1 MSGSMPWR
9 TPPTRRHR
17 ERRTVRDSAPIDRGS
32 FEPPYAQLAR
42 TIRER
47 IARGEYRPGD
57 RLPSEAELCAAFA
70 VSPMTVRRAIAALV
84 AEDIVFT
91 EHGRGTFVKPPQLA
105 AASFDLGDLMRYLA
119 SPDIEARILE
129 ARIVTAGPRVADKLG
144 VEEDDRVISIKRLL
158 LRGEEAVFYHS
169 EYLVFDP
176 ARPLVEAE
184 LATTALQDLFSGAS
198 GSDLKY
204 GRLTS
209 ARLRLHRVG
218 GGNSSA
224 KQPGT
229 LAWVLEH
236 LFFDFDD
243 RPESWG
249 RFVGRADRLSF
260 TTTVG
265 IVGPK
270 EGA

>member
-1 MSGSMPWR
+1 MSR
-9 TPPTRRHR
+9 Q
-17 ERRTVRDSAPIDRGS
+17 APIDRGS

-42 TIRER
+42 AIRER
-47 IARGEYRPGD
+47 IARGDYRPGD

-70 VSPMTVRRAIAALV
+70 VSPMTVRRAVTELV
-84 AEDIVFT
+84 RADIVHT

-105 AASFDLGDLMRYLA
+105 AAAFDLADLTRYLA
-119 SPDIEARILE
+119 SADIEARILE
-129 ARIVTAGPRVADKLG
+129 ARIASAGSRVAEKLAVDEG
-144 VEEDDRVISIKRLL
+144 DCVIVIKRLL
-158 LRGEEAVFYHS
+158 LRGEEPVFYHS

-198 GSDLKY
+198 GSDIKY
-204 GRLTS
+204 GRLTLHAS
-209 ARLRLHRVG
+209 AFTEREAAQLG
-218 GGNSSA
+218 EE
-224 KQPGT
+224 PGT

-236 LFFDFDD
+236 LFYDFDD

-260 TTTVG
+260 TTTIG
-265 IVGPK
+265 ITTPE

>member
-1 MSGSMPWR
+1 V
-9 TPPTRRHR
+9 T
-17 ERRTVRDSAPIDRGS
+17 DLAPIDRGS

-42 TIRER
+42 AIRER
-47 IARGEYRPGD
+47 VARGDYRPGD
-57 RLPSEAELCAAFA
+57 RLPSEAELCAAFR
-70 VSPMTVRRAIAALV
+70 VSPMTVRRAIGELV
-84 AEDIVFT
+84 RGDVVIT
-91 EHGRGTFVKPPQLA
+91 EHGRGTFVKTPQLA
-105 AASFDLGDLMRYLA
+105 AASFDLAGLTRYLA
-119 SPDIEARILE
+119 STEIEAQILD
-129 ARIVTAGPRVADKLG
+129 ASMVSAGPRVAEKLAIAEG
-144 VEEDDRVISIKRLL
+144 DRVISIKRLL
-158 LRGEEAVFYHS
+158 LRGEERVFYHS

-204 GRLTS
+204 GRLTLHAS
-209 ARLRLHRVG
+209 AFTEGEAARLHEE
-218 GGNSSA
+218 
-224 KQPGT
+224 PGT

-236 LFFDFDD
+236 LFYDFDD

-265 IVGPK
+265 IVGPR

>member
-1 MSGSMPWR
+1 MATTKR
-9 TPPTRRHR
+9 
-17 ERRTVRDSAPIDRGS
+17 APIDRGS

-42 TIRER
+42 SIRDG

-70 VSPMTVRRAIAALV
+70 VSPMTVRRAVGALV
-84 AEDIVFT
+84 AEDVVFT

-129 ARIVTAGPRVADKLG
+129 ARMVTAGPRVASKL
-144 VEEDDRVISIKRLL
+144 EIREDDRVISIKRHLVH
-158 LRGEEAVFYHS
+158 GDEAVFYHS
-169 EYLVFDP
+169 EYVVFDP

-184 LATTALQDLFSGAS
+184 LATTALQDLFSGTS
-198 GSDLKY
+198 GSELKY
-204 GRLTS
+204 GRLTLHAS
-209 ARLRLHRVG
+209 SLTESEARQL
-218 GGNSSA
+218 A
-224 KQPGT
+224 DTPGT
-229 LAWVLEH
+229 PAWVLEH
-236 LFFDFDD
+236 LFYDFDD

-265 IVGPK
+265 IAGRR

>member
-1 MSGSMPWR
+1 MKES
-9 TPPTRRHR
+9 T
-17 ERRTVRDSAPIDRGS
+17 PIDRGS
-32 FEPPYAQLAR
+32 YEPPYAQLAR
-42 TIRER
+42 AIRER
-47 IARGEYRPGD
+47 IAHGDYRSGA
-57 RLPSEAELCAAFA
+57 RLPSEAELCAAFE
-70 VSPMTVRRAIAALV
+70 VSPMTVRRAV
-84 AEDIVFT
+84 AELVREDVVIT
-91 EHGRGTFVKPPQLA
+91 EHGRGTFVKPPRLA
-105 AASFDLGDLMRYLA
+105 AATFDLDDLSRYLA
-119 SPDIEARILE
+119 SPDVE
-129 ARIVTAGPRVADKLG
+129 ARIVEARIVSAGPRVAEKLA
-144 VEEDDRVISIKRLL
+144 VAEDDRVISIKRLL
-158 LRGEEAVFYHS
+158 LRGEEPVFYHS

-204 GRLTS
+204 GRLTLHAS
-209 ARLRLHRVG
+209 AFTEPEALQL
-218 GGNSSA
+218 NEA
-224 KQPGT
+224 PGT

-236 LFFDFDD
+236 LFYDFDD

-265 IVGPK
+265 IVGRR

>member
-1 MSGSMPWR
+1 VKDH
-9 TPPTRRHR
+9 T
-17 ERRTVRDSAPIDRGS
+17 PIDRGS

-42 TIRER
+42 AIRER
-47 IARGEYRPGD
+47 IGRGEYRPGD
-57 RLPSEAELCAAFA
+57 RLPSEAELCAAFS
-70 VSPMTVRRAIAALV
+70 VSPMTVRRAIGELV
-84 AEDIVFT
+84 REDVVTT

-105 AASFDLGDLMRYLA
+105 AAAFDLDDLMRYLA

-129 ARIVTAGPRVADKLG
+129 ARIVSAGARVAEKLAL
-144 VEEDDRVISIKRLL
+144 EEGDRVISIKRLL
-158 LRGEEAVFYHS
+158 LRGEEPVFYHS

-184 LATTALQDLFSGAS
+184 LATTALQDLFSGAP

-204 GRLTS
+204 GRLTLHAS
-209 ARLRLHRVG
+209 AFTEPEAAQL
-218 GGNSSA
+218 NEE
-224 KQPGT
+224 PGA

-236 LFFDFDD
+236 VFFDFDD

-265 IVGPK
+265 LAGPK

>member
-1 MSGSMPWR
+1 
-9 TPPTRRHR
+9 
-17 ERRTVRDSAPIDRGS
+17 VRDSAPIDRGS

-47 IARGEYRPGD
+47 IARGDHRPGD

-105 AASFDLGDLMRYLA
+105 AATFDLSDLMRYLA
-119 SPDIEARILE
+119 SSDIEARILE
-129 ARIVTAGPRVADKLG
+129 ARIVTAGPRVVDKLG

-158 LRGEEAVFYHS
+158 LRGEEPVFYHS

-184 LATTALQDLFSGAS
+184 LATTALHDLFSGAS

-204 GRLTS
+204 GRLTLHAS
-209 ARLRLHRVG
+209 AFTEPEALQLGEV
-218 GGNSSA
+218 
-224 KQPGT
+224 PGT

-236 LFFDFDD
+236 LFYDFDD

-265 IVGPK
+265 IVGPQ
-270 EGA
+270 EGV

>member
-1 MSGSMPWR
+1 MPHVAVA
-9 TPPTRRHR
+9 RRR
-17 ERRTVRDSAPIDRGS
+17 QDLENAELRNSAPIDRGS

-47 IARGEYRPGD
+47 VARGDYRPGD
-57 RLPSEAELCAAFA
+57 RLPSEAELCAAFE
-70 VSPMTVRRAIAALV
+70 VSPMTVRRAIGELV
-84 AEDIVFT
+84 RDDVVVT
-91 EHGRGTFVKPPQLA
+91 EHGRGTFVKPPRLA
-105 AASFDLGDLMRYLA
+105 AATFDLADLSRYLA
-119 SPDIEARILE
+119 NPDIEARILE
-129 ARIVTAGPRVADKLG
+129 ARIVSAGSRVAERLA
-144 VEEDDRVISIKRLL
+144 VPEHDRVISIKRLL
-158 LRGEEAVFYHS
+158 LRGEEPVFYHS

-198 GSDLKY
+198 GADLKY
-204 GRLTS
+204 GRLTLHAS
-209 ARLRLHRVG
+209 AFTEPEAAHLGETPG
-218 GGNSSA
+218 G
-224 KQPGT
+224 

-236 LFFDFDD
+236 LFYDFDD

-265 IVGPK
+265 VVGPR

>member
-1 MSGSMPWR
+1 MPG
-9 TPPTRRHR
+9 R
-17 ERRTVRDSAPIDRGS
+17 ERSTVRDSASIDRGS

-42 TIRER
+42 AIRER
-47 IARGEYRPGD
+47 IADGDYRPGD

-84 AEDIVFT
+84 AADIVFT

-105 AASFDLGDLMRYLA
+105 AASFDLGDLTRYLA
-119 SPDIEARILE
+119 SPEVEARILE
-129 ARIVTAGPRVADKLG
+129 ARIVTAGPRVVEKLG

-158 LRGEEAVFYHS
+158 LRGDEPVFYHS

-184 LATTALQDLFSGAS
+184 LATTALQDLFSGTT

-204 GRLTS
+204 GRLTLHAS
-209 ARLRLHRVG
+209 AFTEREAQQLGEV
-218 GGNSSA
+218 
-224 KQPGT
+224 PGT

-236 LFFDFDD
+236 LFYDFDD

>member
-1 MSGSMPWR
+1 
-9 TPPTRRHR
+9 
-17 ERRTVRDSAPIDRGS
+17 
-32 FEPPYAQLAR
+32 
-42 TIRER
+42 
-47 IARGEYRPGD
+47 
-57 RLPSEAELCAAFA
+57 
-70 VSPMTVRRAIAALV
+70 MTVRRAIGELV
-84 AEDIVFT
+84 REDVVVT
-91 EHGRGTFVKPPQLA
+91 QHGRGTFVKPPQLA
-105 AASFDLGDLMRYLA
+105 GATFDLDDLMGYLA
-119 SPDIEARILE
+119 SPDIDARILE
-129 ARIVTAGPRVADKLG
+129 ARIVSAGPRVAEKLAL
-144 VEEDDRVISIKRLL
+144 VEGGRVISIKRLL
-158 LRGEEAVFYHS
+158 LRGEEPVFYHS

-198 GSDLKY
+198 GGDLKY
-204 GRLTS
+204 GRLTLHAS
-209 ARLRLHRVG
+209 AFTEPEAAQLGESPG
-218 GGNSSA
+218 G
-224 KQPGT
+224 

-265 IVGPK
+265 VTGPK

>member
-1 MSGSMPWR
+1 MK
-9 TPPTRRHR
+9 
-17 ERRTVRDSAPIDRGS
+17 DSTPIDRGS

-42 TIRER
+42 AIRER
-47 IARGEYRPGD
+47 IARGDYRAGD
-57 RLPSEAELCAAFA
+57 RLPSEAELCAAFR
-70 VSPMTVRRAIAALV
+70 VSPMTVRRAIGELV
-84 AEDIVFT
+84 REDVVVT

-105 AASFDLGDLMRYLA
+105 AAMFDLDDLMRYLA

-129 ARIVTAGPRVADKLG
+129 ARIVSAGPRVAEKLALQEG
-144 VEEDDRVISIKRLL
+144 DRVISIKRLL
-158 LRGEEAVFYHS
+158 LRGEEPVFYHS

-176 ARPLVEAE
+176 ARPLIEAE
-184 LATTALQDLFSGAS
+184 LATTALRDLFSGAS

-204 GRLTS
+204 GRLTLHAS
-209 ARLRLHRVG
+209 AFTEPEAAQLG
-218 GGNSSA
+218 EE
-224 KQPGT
+224 PGT

-236 LFFDFDD
+236 LFYDFDD

-265 IVGPK
+265 IAGPK

>member
-1 MSGSMPWR
+1 MP
-9 TPPTRRHR
+9 
-17 ERRTVRDSAPIDRGS
+17 ERMHIDRGS
-32 FEPPYAQLAR
+32 YEPPYAQLAR
-42 TIRER
+42 AIRER
-47 IARGEYRPGD
+47 VARGDYRPGD
-57 RLPSEAELCAAFA
+57 RLPSEAELCAAFK
-70 VSPMTVRRAIAALV
+70 VSPMTVRRAIGELV
-84 AEDIVFT
+84 REDVVVT

-105 AASFDLGDLMRYLA
+105 AATFDLDDLMRYLA

-129 ARIVTAGPRVADKLG
+129 ARIVSAGPRVAEKLAL
-144 VEEDDRVISIKRLL
+144 EEGERVISIKRLL
-158 LRGEEAVFYHS
+158 LRGDEPVFHHS

-204 GRLTS
+204 GRLTLHAS
-209 ARLRLHRVG
+209 AFTEREAAQLDEE
-218 GGNSSA
+218 
-224 KQPGT
+224 PGT

-236 LFFDFDD
+236 LFYDFDD

-265 IVGPK
+265 ITGAR

>member
-1 MSGSMPWR
+1 MKDRP
-9 TPPTRRHR
+9 
-17 ERRTVRDSAPIDRGS
+17 PIDRDS

-47 IARGEYRPGD
+47 IAGGAYRPGD
-57 RLPSEAELCAAFA
+57 RLPSEAELCAAFS
-70 VSPMTVRRAIAALV
+70 VSPMTVRRAIGELV
-84 AEDIVFT
+84 RADVVVT

-119 SPDIEARILE
+119 SPDVEARILE
-129 ARIVTAGPRVADKLG
+129 ARIVSAGPRVAEKLAR
-144 VEEDDRVISIKRLL
+144 EEGERVISIKRLL
-158 LRGEEAVFYHS
+158 LRGDEPVFYHS

-184 LATTALQDLFSGAS
+184 LATTALQDLFSGAH
-198 GSDLKY
+198 GSDLKF
-204 GRLTS
+204 GRLTLHAS
-209 ARLRLHRVG
+209 AFTETEASQLG
-218 GGNSSA
+218 E
-224 KQPGT
+224 QPGT

-265 IVGPK
+265 IPGPQ
-270 EGA
+270 EGV

>member
-1 MSGSMPWR
+1 M
-9 TPPTRRHR
+9 
-17 ERRTVRDSAPIDRGS
+17 VKDSTLIDRRS

-42 TIRER
+42 AIRER
-47 IARGEYRPGD
+47 IARGDYRSGA
-57 RLPSEAELCAAFA
+57 RLPSEAELCAAFE
-70 VSPMTVRRAIAALV
+70 VSPMTVRRAVAELV
-84 AEDIVFT
+84 REDIVVT
-91 EHGRGTFVKPPQLA
+91 EHGRGTFVKAPQLA
-105 AASFDLGDLMRYLA
+105 AATFDLGDLTRYLA
-119 SPDIEARILE
+119 NPDIEARILE
-129 ARIVTAGPRVADKLG
+129 ARIVTAGPRVAEKLALAEG
-144 VEEDDRVISIKRLL
+144 DRVISIKRLL
-158 LRGEEAVFYHS
+158 LRQDEPVFYHS

-204 GRLTS
+204 GRLTLHAS
-209 ARLRLHRVG
+209 AFTEPEAAHLHEE
-218 GGNSSA
+218 A
-224 KQPGT
+224 GT

-236 LFFDFDD
+236 LFYDFDD

-265 IVGPK
+265 IAGPQ

>member
-1 MSGSMPWR
+1 MAA
-9 TPPTRRHR
+9 
-17 ERRTVRDSAPIDRGS
+17 RDLESAEVTAPKPIDRES

-42 TIRER
+42 AIRER
-47 IARGEYRPGD
+47 VGRGDYRPGD
-57 RLPSEAELCAAFA
+57 RLPSEAELCAAFS
-70 VSPMTVRRAIAALV
+70 VSPMTVRRAIGELV
-84 AEDIVFT
+84 REDVVVT

-105 AASFDLGDLMRYLA
+105 AATFDLDELTRYLA
-119 SPDIEARILE
+119 SPDVEARILE
-129 ARIVTAGPRVADKLG
+129 ARIVSAGPRVAEKLA
-144 VEEDDRVISIKRLL
+144 VAEDDRVISIKRLL
-158 LRGEEAVFYHS
+158 LRGEEPVFYHS

-198 GSDLKY
+198 GADLKY
-204 GRLTS
+204 GRLTLHAS
-209 ARLRLHRVG
+209 AFTESEAAQLG
-218 GGNSSA
+218 E
-224 KQPGT
+224 QPGT
-229 LAWVLEH
+229 LAWILEH
-236 LFFDFDD
+236 LFYDFDD

-265 IVGPK
+265 IVGAK

>member
-1 MSGSMPWR
+1 
-9 TPPTRRHR
+9 
-17 ERRTVRDSAPIDRGS
+17 VRNSTPIDRGS

-42 TIRER
+42 AIRER
-47 IARGEYRPGD
+47 IGQGQYRPGD
-57 RLPSEAELCAAFA
+57 RLPSEAELCAAFE
-70 VSPMTVRRAIAALV
+70 VSPMTVRRAVAELV
-84 AEDIVFT
+84 REDIVVT

-105 AASFDLGDLMRYLA
+105 AASFDLADLMSYVA
-119 SPDIEARILE
+119 SPDIEAHILE
-129 ARIVTAGPRVADKLG
+129 ARIVSAGARVSEKLA
-144 VEEDDRVISIKRLL
+144 VEEGERVISIKRLL
-158 LRGEEAVFYHS
+158 LRGDEPVFYHS

-176 ARPLVEAE
+176 SRPLVEAE
-184 LATTALQDLFSGAS
+184 LATTALRDLFSGAS

-204 GRLTS
+204 GQLTLHAS
-209 ARLRLHRVG
+209 AFTEAEAAQLG
-218 GGNSSA
+218 ED
-224 KQPGT
+224 PGT

-265 IVGPK
+265 IVGGR
-270 EGA
+270 EGASP